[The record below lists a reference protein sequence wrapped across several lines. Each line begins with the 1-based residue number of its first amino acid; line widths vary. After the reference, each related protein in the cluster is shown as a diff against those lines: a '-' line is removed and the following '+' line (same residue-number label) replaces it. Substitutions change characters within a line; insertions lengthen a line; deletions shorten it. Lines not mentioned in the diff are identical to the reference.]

1 MAEDMFSQEQEAFF
15 EWLEERDMDSSL
27 ADLIGDHPEWTEP
40 LEFEAQ
46 DLERL
51 EVLAHDYLQSLADRD
66 ALPDAPE
73 LDIETPLLEQTRDH
87 DLDFDH

>member
-1 MAEDMFSQEQEAFF
+1 MAEGTFSQEQEAFF
-15 EWLEERDMDSSL
+15 AWLEERDMDSSL

-40 LEFEAQ
+40 LDIEAQ

-51 EVLAHDYLQSLADRD
+51 DILARDYLQALADRD

-73 LDIETPLLEQTRDH
+73 LDIDAHLLEQTRDH